1 MSTVNNLNIFTF
13 IKDIY
18 QSLKNIDK
26 ILNLNS
32 DDLNKRI
39 NKLEDNQQ
47 ILIDKLTNIE
57 VLLNSFGE
65 MNKSNNSL
73 DKNIEFELLEK
84 MKKLNQNE
92 VNNSKLSLKPE
103 ELTFANILENNYQFS
118 DINESM
124 GNISISNSDSN
135 SNSNNNSENVVR
147 FDTYDNAYSN
157 LYNNIEDILENDIK
171 RNNEI
176 LDKLL
181 F

>member
-32 DDLNKRI
+32 DELNKRI

-124 GNISISNSDSN
+124 GNISNSENNIENN
-135 SNSNNNSENVVR
+135 SENNSENVVSV
-147 FDTYDNAYSN
+147 DTYDNTYGN
-157 LYNNIEDILENDIK
+157 LYNNIEDILENDRK
-171 RNNEI
+171 KNNEI

>member
-32 DDLNKRI
+32 VELNKRI
-39 NKLEDNQQ
+39 DKLEDNQQ
-47 ILIDKLTNIE
+47 ILIDKIANIE
-57 VLLNSFGE
+57 VLLNNFGE

-84 MKKLNQNE
+84 MKTLNQNE
-92 VNNSKLSLKPE
+92 INNNKLILKPE
-103 ELTFANILENNYQFS
+103 ELTFANILENNYHFN
-118 DINESM
+118 DIND
-124 GNISISNSDSN
+124 SIGSITNSIGVDAY
-135 SNSNNNSENVVR
+135 SNN
-147 FDTYDNAYSN
+147 TYSNNTYSNNAYSN
-157 LYNNIEDILENDIK
+157 LYNNIEDIENIK
-171 RNNEI
+171 QNET
-176 LDKLL
+176 LDTLL

>member
-26 ILNLNS
+26 ILHLNS

-124 GNISISNSDSN
+124 GNITISN
-135 SNSNNNSENVVR
+135 SNSVNVVS
-147 FDTYDNAYSN
+147 FDTYDNTCGN
-157 LYNNIEDILENDIK
+157 LYNNIEDILENNIK
-171 RNNEI
+171 KNNEI
-176 LDKLL
+176 LDNLL

>member
-118 DINESM
+118 DINESI
-124 GNISISNSDSN
+124 GNISISNSISN
-135 SNSNNNSENVVR
+135 SNSNSNSENVVS
-147 FDTYDNAYSN
+147 FDTYDNSYGN